1 LVGPSLHVGT
11 RLQLQPDLHRRHCF
25 NDEYERIEHDI
36 IRYADVNPHGHHGH
50 HFNRGHDID
59 DYAGCNDDVRCSY
72 DDFSR
77 NDDEVPGDGDSDE
90 HGHPTLLHN
99 DRRDDHAGE
108 GRHQRAVE
116 DRDSSGRRVRL
127 HHDHQQ

>member
-50 HFNRGHDID
+50 HFNRGHETTTSSTHRVPPVQQV
-59 DYAGCNDDVRCSY
+59 AATTSQ
-72 DDFSR
+72 FSR
-77 NDDEVPGDGDSDE
+77 ELRRMRTRRRLRMGD
-90 HGHPTLLHN
+90 
-99 DRRDDHAGE
+99 E
-108 GRHQRAVE
+108 GRVT
-116 DRDSSGRRVRL
+116 VRWTSTAGAEGGAS
-127 HHDHQQ
+127 